1 LCDAPAT
8 EIFMS
13 HTGPRT
19 TPQDPD
25 RKNEPDA
32 EPAVEGATPDQ
43 DEHEGA
49 TDADVGDRTG
59 PGAGYDQEPEQ
70 EPDQGGVA

>member
-1 LCDAPAT
+1 
-8 EIFMS
+8 MS
-13 HTGPRT
+13 QTDPRT
-19 TPQDPD
+19 TRDAE
-25 RKNEPDA
+25 REGEPPA

-49 TDADVGDRTG
+49 TDADVGDLTG

-70 EPDQGGVA
+70 EVDEGGVG